1 MKLHPLHSVQQII
14 QHMNAS
20 GEYFPQDRCTGRTE
34 QLALRAVANAMAY
47 PHKWHEL
54 RDHFDH
60 RVAHQH
66 LRDKCQ
72 RIVYR
77 MGYTGFTFRD
87 TAICFGDTSC
97 RG

>member
-1 MKLHPLHSVQQII
+1 M
-14 QHMNAS
+14 
-20 GEYFPQDRCTGRTE
+20 ERCTGRTE

-54 RDHFDH
+54 RDHHDSH
-60 RVAHQH
+60 PAHQN

-72 RIVYR
+72 RIVHR

-87 TAICFGDTSC
+87 TAICFGDTPC